1 MDKKKTLV
9 FLKEE
14 HEKLSSVFNSLHK
27 EELVQ
32 YHIVKAWNIKDILA
46 HLAAWNKELLKSID
60 SLLDKKD
67 IWFRTKN
74 EEEFNKFQVT
84 LRKSKS
90 VAEIIEEWENSFSQ
104 LIEKIEGLSKEEWNF
119 KSEYKW
125 KSGDFVT
132 VKSFFEYR
140 KRGLGHEGW
149 HAFQIEDY
157 FESDRCAC
165 RVY

>member
-1 MDKKKTLV
+1 MDKEKTIE

-14 HEKLSSVFNSLHK
+14 HERLNSVINSLNV

-46 HLAAWNKELLKSID
+46 HLAAWNKELTKSIGIV
-60 SLLDKKD
+60 LDKND
-67 IWFRTKN
+67 VWFRTKN
-74 EEEFNKFQVT
+74 EEEFNKIQVV
-84 LRKSKS
+84 LRKSRS
-90 VAEIIEEWENSFSQ
+90 VEEILDEWKNSFTK
-104 LIEKIEGLSKEEWNF
+104 LIEKIESLSDDQWNF
-119 KSEYKW
+119 DSGFKW
-125 KSGDFVT
+125 KDGSSIS
-132 VKSFFEYR
+132 VKSLFGYR
-140 KRGLGHEGW
+140 KRDLGHEGW

>member
-1 MDKKKTLV
+1 MDKEKTRE

-14 HEKLSSVFNSLHK
+14 HERMNSVINSLNV

-46 HLAAWNKELLKSID
+46 HLAAWNKELTKSIGIV
-60 SLLDKKD
+60 LDKND
-67 IWFRTKN
+67 VWFRTKN
-74 EEEFNKFQVT
+74 EEEFNKIQVV
-84 LRKSKS
+84 LRKSRS
-90 VAEIIEEWENSFSQ
+90 VEEIIDEWKNSFTK
-104 LIEKIEGLSKEEWNF
+104 LIEKIESLSDDQWNF
-119 KSEYKW
+119 DSGFKW
-125 KSGDFVT
+125 KDGSSIS
-132 VKSFFEYR
+132 VKSLFGYR
-140 KRGLGHEGW
+140 KRDLGHEGW

>member
-1 MDKKKTLV
+1 MDKEKTRE

-14 HEKLSSVFNSLHK
+14 HERLNSVINSLNV

-46 HLAAWNKELLKSID
+46 HLAAWNKELTKSIGIV
-60 SLLDKKD
+60 LDKND
-67 IWFRTKN
+67 VWLRTMN
-74 EEEFNKFQVT
+74 EEEFNKIQVV
-84 LRKSKS
+84 LRKSRS
-90 VAEIIEEWENSFSQ
+90 VEEIIDEWKNSFTK
-104 LIEKIEGLSKEEWNF
+104 LIEKIESLSDDQWNF
-119 KSEYKW
+119 DSGFKW
-125 KSGDFVT
+125 KDGSSIS
-132 VKSFFEYR
+132 VKSLFGYR
-140 KRGLGHEGW
+140 KRDLGHEGW

>member
-1 MDKKKTLV
+1 MDKEKTRE

-14 HEKLSSVFNSLHK
+14 HERLNSVINSLNL

-46 HLAAWNKELLKSID
+46 HLAAWNKELTKSIGIV
-60 SLLDKKD
+60 LDKND
-67 IWFRTKN
+67 VWFRTKN
-74 EEEFNKFQVT
+74 EEEFNKIQVV
-84 LRKSKS
+84 LRKSRS
-90 VAEIIEEWENSFSQ
+90 VEEIIDEWKNSFTK
-104 LIEKIEGLSKEEWNF
+104 LIEKIESLSDDQWNF
-119 KSEYKW
+119 DSGFKW
-125 KSGDFVT
+125 KDGSSIS
-132 VKSFFEYR
+132 VKSLFGYR
-140 KRGLGHEGW
+140 KRDLGHEGW